1 MKILLSKTELE
12 SKPYEAIINI
22 AKRDSGL
29 SNVEL
34 WELILIL
41 LESVFYFPPLYK
53 KVVLLAII
61 FSFIIILF
69 WLVISYVIIKQNRN
83 KKYSWNYLAKIIG
96 KVIL

>member
-1 MKILLSKTELE
+1 MKIQKYLKSVRSEKIKIDLASISFILL
-12 SKPYEAIINI
+12 I
-22 AKRDSGL
+22 AFTGL
-29 SNVEL
+29 L
-34 WELILIL
+34 LILIL